1 MKTVIKEIIE
11 CALDKAKRA
20 GELELGNAP
29 DVVIETPKDEK
40 MGDFATN
47 VAMTLARNER
57 KNPKVIA
64 EIIHR
69 NIDEGIDGLDSVEIA
84 GPGFLN
90 IKMLPSFFLGG

>member
-1 MKTVIKEIIE
+1 MKKAIKEIIKCSLE
-11 CALDKAKRA
+11 KAKDS
-20 GELELGNAP
+20 GELQLSNVP

-69 NIDEGIDGLDSVEIA
+69 NID
-84 GPGFLN
+84 
-90 IKMLPSFFLGG
+90 